1 MDSSRLL
8 TALIVFLSAQ
18 AGYAA
23 DQIEFPEEEL
33 ATESVLPVFDETVV
47 VRNRA
52 VTVKNRFEVGGGAG
66 LNLLEPLYNNLV
78 FNLSGA
84 YHFDETHGV
93 AVTAMFQQTGLS
105 GNGEDLRDGV
115 GGILNPIDVSLA
127 PSPEY
132 FIFGNYQATAYYGKI
147 SITKTKAMNL
157 SLYGLLGAGVVSFGD
172 STEPALN
179 FGFGQKLYFTNNFAL
194 RIDFSV
200 AGYNGPDPTNPK
212 PGIDI
217 GSGGGNPSRT
227 SSDFESQF
235 YLRSFLTAGVVYLL

>member
-1 MDSSRLL
+1 MKTSKIFA
-8 TALIVFLSAQ
+8 ALILFLSAP
-18 AGYAA
+18 AGWAA

-52 VTVKNRFEVGGGAG
+52 VTVKQRFELGGGFG
-66 LNLLEPLYNNLV
+66 LNLLEPLYNNFV
-78 FNLSGA
+78 YNLSGA
-84 YHFDETHGV
+84 YHLDETHGV
-93 AVTAMFQQTGLS
+93 NVTAMFQQSGLS
-105 GNGEDLRDGV
+105 GNGEDLKAGK
-115 GGILNPIDVSLA
+115 GGILNPIDASLA

-132 FIFGNYQATAYYGKI
+132 FVFGNYQATAYYGKI

-157 SLYGLLGAGVVSFGD
+157 SLYGLLGLGVVSFGD

-179 FGFGQKLYFTNNFAL
+179 FGFGQKLYFSKNFAI
-194 RIDFSV
+194 RIDFSM

-212 PGIDI
+212 AGISISPGQ
-217 GSGGGNPSRT
+217 PSRN
-227 SSDFESQF
+227 SDDFESEF